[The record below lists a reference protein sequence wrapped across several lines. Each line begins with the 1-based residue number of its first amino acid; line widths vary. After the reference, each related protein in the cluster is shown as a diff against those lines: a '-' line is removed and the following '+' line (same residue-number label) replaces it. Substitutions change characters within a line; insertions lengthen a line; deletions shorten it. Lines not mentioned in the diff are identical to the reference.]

1 MMVLGVIVVSLLGLI
16 IGSFLNVVI
25 LRYNTGHSNGGR
37 SMCLSCAKKLSWSEL
52 LPIISFF
59 ALGRRCRGCKSSLS
73 WQYPL
78 VELSTSALF
87 VVVFFHVVPLFA
99 RGDFML
105 FVTHFILLVTIW
117 GLLVVI
123 FVYDLYHKI
132 IPNALVYTAAALA
145 LLYRLTLV
153 SWEFFPTIPLFDML
167 AGFIF
172 FAPFGILWIISSG
185 RWLGLGDAKLAMVI
199 GWLLGFTTGAST
211 LVLAVWIGASVGVY
225 LWVMS
230 LVQKKTFNHELPFA
244 PFLIIATLIGFL
256 VPIDFF
262 YDARLLF
269 SFI

>member
-1 MMVLGVIVVSLLGLI
+1 MILSILVVALLGLI

-52 LPIISFF
+52 VPVVSFF
-59 ALGRRCRGCKSSLS
+59 ALRRKCQGCKSSIS

-87 VVVFFHVVPLFA
+87 VIILFHVVPLFS
-99 RGDFML
+99 RGDIVL
-105 FVTHFILLVTIW
+105 FVTHFILLAIIW
-117 GLLVVI
+117 SLLVVI
-123 FVYDLYHKI
+123 FVYDFYHKI
-132 IPNALVYTAAALA
+132 IPNALVYTAALLA
-145 LLYRLTLV
+145 LVYRLTLV
-153 SWEFFPTIPLFDML
+153 PWEFFPTIPLFDVL
-167 AGFIF
+167 AGLIF
-172 FAPFGILWIISSG
+172 FSPFGILWLISSG

-199 GWLLGFTTGAST
+199 GWLLGFITGAST
-211 LVLAVWIGASVGVY
+211 LIIAVWIGASVGVY

-256 VPIDFF
+256 VPIDLF